1 MKWGVSSLIVALV
14 ALLAVTIPLSI
25 SAQDSNGP
33 AAQQAANSRMIQ
45 PEELA
50 ARSASGKPLADVD
63 SLEASAV
70 LPPAVLHVQTAV
82 ACNMCFTCGGDW
94 PIFAGAIHA
103 VNTGSLTSER
113 DRPAQGILQ
122 RPTTRTRFCAADS
135 DALAR

>member
-1 MKWGVSSLIVALV
+1 MKWGVRPLVVALV

-113 DRPAQGILQ
+113 GSACSGNL
-122 RPTTRTRFCAADS
+122 AASNDQNPF
-135 DALAR
+135 LCCR

>member
-1 MKWGVSSLIVALV
+1 MKWGVSSLVVALV

-63 SLEASAV
+63 SLEAGAV
-70 LPPAVLHVQTAV
+70 LPPLAHVQTAV
-82 ACNMCFTCGGDW
+82 ACNVCFTCGGDW
-94 PIFAGAIHA
+94 TIFAGAIHA
-103 VNTGSLTSER
+103 VNAGSLTSER
-113 DRPAQGILQ
+113 GSACSGNFAPSNDQNPFLCCR
-122 RPTTRTRFCAADS
+122 
-135 DALAR
+135 